1 MPKEKKSTAA
11 RLRGYVKEFGNVF
24 CVDGSLLFCTAC
36 SKTVATERK
45 SQVQQHM
52 KSAKHI
58 AKSQRKSAKQQ
69 SFSQSISMQ
78 NEGCVSLGSSR
89 SSLPDEFSLELC
101 KALISADIPLY
112 AVQNAT
118 FRFFL
123 ENTVIDLFQMNGPCV
138 TQIYGYLLMKAQ
150 RCYWQVRGQL

>member
-1 MPKEKKSTAA
+1 MPKAKLSTAA
-11 RLRGYVKEFGNVF
+11 RLRGYVKEFGNDF

-58 AKSQRKSAKQQ
+58 ANSQRKSAKQQ
-69 SFSQSISMQ
+69 SFSRSISIQ
-78 NEGCVSLGSSR
+78 KEGFVSPGSSR

-112 AVQNAT
+112 FSQN
-118 FRFFL
+118 FSIL
-123 ENTVIDLFQMNGPCV
+123 
-138 TQIYGYLLMKAQ
+138 
-150 RCYWQVRGQL
+150 